1 MIRLTVNGDSMEYQG
16 RPRLADLLATI
27 APGRRVA
34 VLVNAAIV
42 RADARA
48 EFELHAGDRIEILEF
63 AGGG

>member
-1 MIRLTVNGDSMEYQG
+1 MQLKVNGEDLTYAG
-16 RPRLADLLATI
+16 RPRLADLLAEV

-34 VLVNAAIV
+34 VLVNTAIV

-48 EFELHAGDRIEILEF
+48 DHELHEGDRIEIIEF

>member
-1 MIRLTVNGDSMEYQG
+1 MQLVVNGEDLTYAG

-34 VLVNAAIV
+34 VLVNAAVV